1 MDLRLPAVAQ
11 QLLLIERELR
21 TLDLWSVE
29 PPVPEAL
36 ASVEP
41 FCVDTLRFEQWLQW
55 IFLPRMKA
63 IVEADHPLPQA
74 SGICA
79 MAELVY
85 REARVVSLLEA
96 LRAFDALIEAP
107 SR

>member
-1 MDLRLPAVAQ
+1 MDSRLPAVAQ

-21 TLDLWSVE
+21 TLDMWSVE

-63 IVEADHPLPQA
+63 IVEADDPLPQV
-74 SGICA
+74 SGICT
-79 MAELVY
+79 MAELVC
-85 REARVVSLLEA
+85 REARVVSLLDA
-96 LRAFDALIEAP
+96 LRAFDALIETP